1 MKIQNTTAINNNTY
15 TFSELYNGR
24 TIGLYTATDVSN
36 CKLSYIHGIGSLAIV
51 SEQERKAIIDGLL
64 NESKGCVILNTTN
77 EVVANFIK
85 NTYPIYYFH
94 KIPIGYGRSYHYHI
108 CIKNTVKLNNS
119 CRDPEVVNQPIAVEQ
134 HNNKVAIADKLLNIL
149 RKKRRKTD
157 WVTEFIDTL

>member
-15 TFSELYNGR
+15 TFSELSNGR

-85 NTYPIYYFH
+85 IHIQYIIFIKYLLVMVDHITITYVLRIQSNLITH
-94 KIPIGYGRSYHYHI
+94 
-108 CIKNTVKLNNS
+108 
-119 CRDPEVVNQPIAVEQ
+119 VEIQ
-134 HNNKVAIADKLLNIL
+134 K
-149 RKKRRKTD
+149 
-157 WVTEFIDTL
+157 